1 MTLFDQ
7 PNMKLTFAHNLCSMF
22 DFTNSINSV
31 YYNLE
36 DFMLQPNKY
45 YKLSYMYL
53 VIFFHEI

>member
-1 MTLFDQ
+1 
-7 PNMKLTFAHNLCSMF
+7 MF